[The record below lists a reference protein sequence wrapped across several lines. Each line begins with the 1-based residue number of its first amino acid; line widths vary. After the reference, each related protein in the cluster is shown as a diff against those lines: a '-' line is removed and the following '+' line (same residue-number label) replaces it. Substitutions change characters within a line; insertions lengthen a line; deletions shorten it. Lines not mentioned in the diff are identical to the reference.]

1 MDKSRTQALI
11 GENNVE
17 KIASKRVTIVG
28 VGGVG
33 GYVATLLARAGVE
46 KMRIID
52 FDTVSPSN
60 FNRQVVAVKGN
71 EGRLK
76 VEALKDILLSINEDI
91 VVDSVPQKLDKDNVS
106 SFLKNSDIV
115 VDAIDIVKDKV
126 ALIIYCKKH
135 NINVI
140 SAMGAGNRYD
150 QPNFYLTDIYK
161 THDDG
166 LAKVIRKALREE
178 GVKNLDVVTCDSKP
192 EKVEGVI
199 GSISYYPAVCGA
211 VIASAVVN
219 KIIKEEI

>member
-11 GENNVE
+11 GKNNVE
-17 KIASKRVTIVG
+17 KIAFKRVTIVG

-76 VEALKDILLSINEDI
+76 VEALKDVLLSINEDI
-91 VVDSVPQKLDKDNVS
+91 EVDSVPQKLDKDNVS
-106 SFLKNSDIV
+106 SLLENSDIV

>member
-52 FDTVSPSN
+52 FDAVSLSN
-60 FNRQVVAVKGN
+60 FNRQVVAFKGN

-91 VVDSVPQKLDKDNVS
+91 EVDAVAQKLDKDNVS
-106 SFLKNSDIV
+106 SLLKNSDIV

-135 NINVI
+135 NINII

-192 EKVEGVI
+192 ERVEGVI

-211 VIASAVVN
+211 VITAAVVN

>member
-11 GENNVE
+11 GGNNVE

-46 KMRIID
+46 KIRIID

-60 FNRQVVAVKGN
+60 FNRQVVAFKGN

-91 VVDSVPQKLDKDNVS
+91 EVDSVPQKLDKDNVS
-106 SFLKNSDIV
+106 SLLENSDIV

>member
-1 MDKSRTQALI
+1 MDKSRTQPLI
-11 GENNVE
+11 GKNNVE
-17 KIASKRVTIVG
+17 KIAFKRVTIVG

-91 VVDSVPQKLDKDNVS
+91 EVDSVPQKLDKDNVS
-106 SFLKNSDIV
+106 SLLENSDIV

>member
-11 GENNVE
+11 GKNNVE
-17 KIASKRVTIVG
+17 KIAFKRVTIVG

-52 FDTVSPSN
+52 FDIVSPSN

-76 VEALKDILLSINEDI
+76 VEALKDIILSINEDI
-91 VVDSVPQKLDKDNVS
+91 EVEKKKKKLDKDNVS
-106 SFLKNSDIV
+106 SLLENSDIV

-135 NINVI
+135 NINII

>member
-11 GENNVE
+11 GKNNVE

-46 KMRIID
+46 KIRIID

-60 FNRQVVAVKGN
+60 FNRQVVAFKGN

-91 VVDSVPQKLDKDNVS
+91 EVDSVPQKLDKDNVS
-106 SFLKNSDIV
+106 SLLENSDIV

>member
-91 VVDSVPQKLDKDNVS
+91 EVDSVPQKLDKDNVS
-106 SFLKNSDIV
+106 SLLKNSDIV

>member
-91 VVDSVPQKLDKDNVS
+91 EVDSVPQKLDKDNVS
-106 SFLKNSDIV
+106 SLLENSDIV

>member
-11 GENNVE
+11 GKNNVE
-17 KIASKRVTIVG
+17 KIAFKRVTIVG

-91 VVDSVPQKLDKDNVS
+91 EVDAVAQKLDKDNVS
-106 SFLKNSDIV
+106 SLLENSDIV

>member
-91 VVDSVPQKLDKDNVS
+91 EIDSVPQKLDKDNVS
-106 SFLKNSDIV
+106 SLLKNSDIV

>member
-11 GENNVE
+11 GGNNVE

-46 KMRIID
+46 KIRIID

-60 FNRQVVAVKGN
+60 FNRQVVAFKGN

-91 VVDSVPQKLDKDNVS
+91 EIDSVPQKLDKDNVS
-106 SFLKNSDIV
+106 SLLENSDIV

>member
-17 KIASKRVTIVG
+17 KITSKRVTIVG

-91 VVDSVPQKLDKDNVS
+91 EVDSVPQKLDKDNVS
-106 SFLKNSDIV
+106 SLLENSDIV

>member
-11 GENNVE
+11 GKNNVE
-17 KIASKRVTIVG
+17 KIAFKRVTIVG

-33 GYVATLLARAGVE
+33 GYVATLLARAGVG
-46 KMRIID
+46 KIRIID

-76 VEALKDILLSINEDI
+76 VEALKDVLLSINEDI
-91 VVDSVPQKLDKDNVS
+91 EVDSVPQKLDKDNVS
-106 SFLKNSDIV
+106 SLLENSDIV

-135 NINVI
+135 NINII

>member
-52 FDTVSPSN
+52 FDTVSLSN
-60 FNRQVVAVKGN
+60 FNRQVVAFKGN

-91 VVDSVPQKLDKDNVS
+91 EVDSVPQKLDKDNVS
-106 SFLKNSDIV
+106 SLLKNSDIV
-115 VDAIDIVKDKV
+115 IDAIDIVKDKV

-135 NINVI
+135 NINII

-178 GVKNLDVVTCDSKP
+178 GIKNLDVVTCDSKP

>member
-11 GENNVE
+11 GKNNVE
-17 KIASKRVTIVG
+17 KIAFKRVTIVG

-33 GYVATLLARAGVE
+33 GYVATLLARAGVG
-46 KMRIID
+46 KIRIID

-91 VVDSVPQKLDKDNVS
+91 EVDSVPQKLDKDNVS
-106 SFLKNSDIV
+106 SLLENSDIV

>member
-11 GENNVE
+11 GKNNVE

-76 VEALKDILLSINEDI
+76 VEALKDIILSINEDI
-91 VVDSVPQKLDKDNVS
+91 EVDSVPQKLDKDNVS
-106 SFLKNSDIV
+106 SLLKDRDIV
-115 VDAIDIVKDKV
+115 IDAIDIVKDKV

-135 NINVI
+135 NINI
-140 SAMGAGNRYD
+140 LSAMGAGNRYD

>member
-11 GENNVE
+11 GKNNVE

-46 KMRIID
+46 KIRIID

-91 VVDSVPQKLDKDNVS
+91 EIDSVPQKLDKDNVS
-106 SFLKNSDIV
+106 SLLKNSDIV

-211 VIASAVVN
+211 VITAAVVN

>member
-60 FNRQVVAVKGN
+60 FNRQVVAFKGN

-91 VVDSVPQKLDKDNVS
+91 EVDSVPQKLDKDNVS
-106 SFLKNSDIV
+106 SLLKNSDIV

-135 NINVI
+135 NINII

>member
-11 GENNVE
+11 GKNNVE

-46 KMRIID
+46 KIRIID

-60 FNRQVVAVKGN
+60 FNRQVVAFKGN

-91 VVDSVPQKLDKDNVS
+91 EVDSVPQKLDKDNVS
-106 SFLKNSDIV
+106 CLLKNSDIV

-135 NINVI
+135 NINII

>member
-11 GENNVE
+11 GKNNVE
-17 KIASKRVTIVG
+17 KIAFKRVTIVG

-91 VVDSVPQKLDKDNVS
+91 EVDSVPQKLDKDNVS
-106 SFLKNSDIV
+106 SLLENSDIV

-135 NINVI
+135 SINII

-178 GVKNLDVVTCDSKP
+178 GIKNLDVVTCDSKP

>member
-11 GENNVE
+11 GKNNVE
-17 KIASKRVTIVG
+17 KIAFKRVTIVG

-60 FNRQVVAVKGN
+60 FNRQVVAFKGN

-91 VVDSVPQKLDKDNVS
+91 EVDSVPQKLDKDNVS
-106 SFLKNSDIV
+106 SLLENSDIV

>member
-91 VVDSVPQKLDKDNVS
+91 EVDSVPQKLDKDNVS
-106 SFLKNSDIV
+106 SLLENSDIV

-211 VIASAVVN
+211 VITAAVVN

>member
-11 GENNVE
+11 GKNNVE

-76 VEALKDILLSINEDI
+76 VEALKDIILSINEDI
-91 VVDSVPQKLDKDNVS
+91 EVDSVPQKLDKDNVS
-106 SFLKNSDIV
+106 SLLKNSDIV
-115 VDAIDIVKDKV
+115 IDAIDIVKDKV